1 MGCAAVKRLLLLSG
15 GMDSIALA
23 WELRPDLCLTV
34 DYGQRA
40 AAGETRAAGAVC
52 TELGLRHRVLR
63 IDCSEL
69 GSGEMLGTPSA
80 IVSPAPEW
88 WPFRNQLLITI
99 GAALALKEGL
109 DAVVI
114 GTVAS
119 DQVHADGRAEF
130 AEAMDE
136 LLEMQEGHIL
146 LQAPGI
152 RETTAQLCRR
162 VGVPHSVLGWAHS
175 CHVGPFACGV
185 CRGCRKHR
193 ESMRELGFGEY

>member
-1 MGCAAVKRLLLLSG
+1 MGVLAVKRLLLLSG

-23 WELRPDLCLTV
+23 WALHPDLCVTI
-34 DYGQRA
+34 DYGQLSA
-40 AAGETRAAGAVC
+40 EGETRAASAVC
-52 TELGLRHRVLR
+52 TELGLRHCVLG
-63 IDCSEL
+63 IDCSDL

-80 IVSPAPEW
+80 SVSPAPEW
-88 WPFRNQLLITI
+88 WPFRNQLLITM

-109 DAVVI
+109 NAVVI

-119 DQVHADGRAEF
+119 DQVHVDGQIEF
-130 AEAMDE
+130 TEAMNR

-152 RETTAQLCRR
+152 GETTAQLCRR
-162 VGVPHSVLGWAHS
+162 VGVPHSILGWAHS
-175 CHVGPFACGV
+175 CHVGAFACGL
-185 CRGCRKHR
+185 CRGCCKHR